1 MRSLHSIGWDSIF
14 LEQMER
20 SKHKNHIPAKVVSQY
35 NNLYHLVSEQGD
47 FAAKVTG
54 KFRFNA
60 KHLGDYP
67 VVGDFVLM
75 EHIKASDHALV
86 HEVLPRKNYFSR
98 KAPISGGRKMKNGVI
113 EGGITEEQVIVSNL
127 DTVFI
132 VCGLDGNFN
141 VSRIERYLTLARHQ
155 KLETVILLNKIDL
168 SDNTEA
174 YLAQVNDI
182 AGDSLVY
189 PISAAN
195 NMGLDPILNYMTE
208 GKTIVFLGSSGVG
221 KSTLL
226 NSLLEQEVQTTNH
239 TSDYSGKGKHTTT
252 HRQLFFHRSGCM
264 IVDTPG
270 MKELQLWA
278 EDDDLDSVFTDI
290 ADVAA
295 QCKFSNC
302 THGTEPGCAIQSAID
317 DGKISRERYERYL
330 NQLKELSRLKEK
342 KKEYIRKYNKRIKC

>member
-1 MRSLHSIGWDSIF
+1 
-14 LEQMER
+14 MER

-75 EHIKASDHALV
+75 EHIKESDHALV

-168 SDNTEA
+168 CDNTEA

-252 HRQLFFHRSGCM
+252 HRQLFFHPSGCM

-290 ADVAA
+290 ADMAA

-302 THGTEPGCAIQSAID
+302 THGTEPGCAIRSAID
-317 DGKISRERYERYL
+317 GGVISRERYERYL
-330 NQLKELSRLKEK
+330 TQFKELSRLKEK
-342 KKEYIRKYNKRIKC
+342 KKEYIRKYNKRIKY